1 MTEVKGLID
10 ILGESMVLLDEPM
23 KKHTSFRVGGNAD
36 IMIQPS
42 TVEEL
47 KSAMKY
53 IKENNIPYYVMGNG
67 SNLIVGDKG
76 FRGVII
82 KIFSRMCHVEVDGE
96 FMDIKA
102 GALMTVIAAKALENS
117 LTGFEFASGIPGT
130 FGGAVCMNAGAYGGE
145 MKDILVSVNVLTK
158 DGEVKTLSKD
168 ELELSYRHSII
179 PEKEYIVISGR
190 IKLEKGVYDDIKEE
204 MSSLSAKRREKQP
217 LNYPSA
223 GSTFKR
229 PEGYF
234 AGKLISDAGLK
245 GYNCNGAE
253 VSEKHG
259 GFVINKGN
267 ATAKDIVEVIKH
279 CQETVYKEFGV
290 NLETEVK
297 MIGEF

>member
-1 MTEVKGLID
+1 MTEAKGLID
-10 ILGESMVLLDEPM
+10 ILGEDKVLIDEPM
-23 KKHTSFRVGGNAD
+23 KNHTSFRVGGNAD

-47 KSAMKY
+47 KEALSY
-53 IKENNIPYYVMGNG
+53 IVKNNIPYYIMGNG

-82 KIFSRMCHVEVDGE
+82 KLFSRMCHIEVSGE

-102 GALMTVIAAKALENS
+102 GALMTVIATKALENS
-117 LTGFEFASGIPGT
+117 LQGFEFASGIPGT

-145 MKDILVSVNVLTK
+145 IKDILVSVNVLTK
-158 DGEVKTLSKD
+158 EGEIKTIDVKDLD
-168 ELELSYRHSII
+168 LSYRHSII
-179 PEKEYIVISGR
+179 PENDYIVLSGR
-190 IKLEKGVYDDIKEE
+190 IKLKKGDYDSIKNE
-204 MSSLSAKRREKQP
+204 MSRLSAQRREKQP

-234 AGKLISDAGLK
+234 AGKLITDAGLK

-253 VSEKHG
+253 VSEKHA
-259 GFVINKGN
+259 GFVINKGD
-267 ATAKDIVEVIKH
+267 ATAKDILNVIKH
-279 CQETVYKEFGV
+279 CQDTVYEKFGV
-290 NLETEVK
+290 RLETEVK